1 MANIDVEDENIL
13 TSMFKDSFP
22 ESWNDNP
29 EFVQYLS
36 ELSSYGVDKLAQE
49 PDRLSET
56 KSQILQETQ
65 HLAFQHYK
73 TFIQTA
79 ECSREIFEDFQ
90 IIEKHVGAML
100 QKLPDFSQECEKVM
114 KQAEE
119 INASRRMNTLTLQR
133 HTQLLEILE
142 MPQLMD
148 TCVRNSY
155 YEEALELA
163 AHVKRLEKKHANI
176 PVIAN
181 IVSEVKNSAQLML
194 NQLIQQLRTNVQ
206 LPACLRVIGYLR
218 RMDVF
223 TEAELRIKF
232 LQARDSW
239 FQGILDAIPKE
250 DQSFVDILPAWSLE
264 TPVTWSMETPVTWS
278 METPVTWS
286 LETVVTWSLETVV
299 TWSLE
304 TAVTWS
310 LETPV
315 TWSLE
320 TPVTWSL
327 ETVVTWSMETP
338 VTWSLEAPVT
348 WSLETPVTWSL
359 ETPVT
364 WSLET
369 PVTWSMETP
378 VTWSL
383 ETVVTWSLETPVT
396 WLLETPLAWSL
407 ETLVTWSLET
417 LVTWSLETVVTGDS
431 GDLVTG
437 DSGDLVTGDSG
448 DLVTGD
454 TGDLVTGDTGDLVTG
469 DTGDLDSGTNF
480 TDICVQNRAAVFL
493 FTVLPIYT
501 FCIIFF
507 FCRFEGNMQSYNL
520 LAVTSTVGSLSYS
533 TGTQSGQMFPPA
545 ILLDFYPLAAY
556 CNDVLSAF
564 NELRLC
570 APISLACDIAEVL
583 QDALLQISRITLAY
597 YRAEEATFDPREKD
611 HFCQFCQIYATDLLP
626 YLNKCLQ
633 QLFPPA
639 TLAQI
644 LGVTLTDLN
653 KMGSLGLVDI
663 LAVLDPISH
672 LLPQKED
679 INSVQL
685 DIGNG
690 ATTQTDVGSVTK
702 SNQLD
707 SISLTNIDQSEPVG
721 ISKSDQSDSSTK
733 PHDQAKLEVD
743 TTQNLTDEA
752 KPVLEVT
759 KDPVDQSDSVLLG
772 EIKDLSLEE
781 TKPKITFTTGEGESD
796 DNEDVSLTAPTDSQ
810 DSSTV
815 TAPTDSQDSST
826 VTAPTHS
833 QDSSTGSV
841 SNTQDHLDKKDD

>member
-250 DQSFVDILPAWSLE
+250 DRN
-264 TPVTWSMETPVTWS
+264 
-278 METPVTWS
+278 
-286 LETVVTWSLETVV
+286 
-299 TWSLE
+299 
-304 TAVTWS
+304 
-310 LETPV
+310 
-315 TWSLE
+315 
-320 TPVTWSL
+320 
-327 ETVVTWSMETP
+327 
-338 VTWSLEAPVT
+338 
-348 WSLETPVTWSL
+348 
-359 ETPVT
+359 
-364 WSLET
+364 
-369 PVTWSMETP
+369 
-378 VTWSL
+378 
-383 ETVVTWSLETPVT
+383 
-396 WLLETPLAWSL
+396 
-407 ETLVTWSLET
+407 LVTGDT
-417 LVTWSLETVVTGDS
+417 GDLVNGDTGDLVNGDTGDLVTGDS

-469 DTGDLDSGTNF
+469 DSGDLVNGDTGDLVTGGTVYVLVRF
-480 TDICVQNRAAVFL
+480 YSL

>member
-49 PDRLSET
+49 PDRLSEA

-90 IIEKHVGAML
+90 IIEKHVGDML
-100 QKLPDFSQECEKVM
+100 HKLPDFSEECEKVM
-114 KQAEE
+114 KQAED

-181 IVSEVKNSAQLML
+181 IVAEVKNSAQLML

-239 FQGILDAIPKE
+239 FQGILDAIPKDDPYVHITKTIEASRVHLFDIITQYRAIFSDE
-250 DQSFVDILPAWSLE
+250 DPILSTNKEESVNESALFHGWVVQKVSQFLSILE
-264 TPVTWSMETPVTWS
+264 TNLQQGV
-278 METPVTWS
+278 
-286 LETVVTWSLETVV
+286 
-299 TWSLE
+299 
-304 TAVTWS
+304 
-310 LETPV
+310 
-315 TWSLE
+315 
-320 TPVTWSL
+320 
-327 ETVVTWSMETP
+327 
-338 VTWSLEAPVT
+338 
-348 WSLETPVTWSL
+348 
-359 ETPVT
+359 
-364 WSLET
+364 
-369 PVTWSMETP
+369 
-378 VTWSL
+378 
-383 ETVVTWSLETPVT
+383 
-396 WLLETPLAWSL
+396 
-407 ETLVTWSLET
+407 
-417 LVTWSLETVVTGDS
+417 G
-431 GDLVTG
+431 GR
-437 DSGDLVTGDSG
+437 
-448 DLVTGD
+448 
-454 TGDLVTGDTGDLVTG
+454 
-469 DTGDLDSGTNF
+469 LDSILGQCMYF
-480 TDICVQNRAAVFL
+480 GLSFSRVGADFRGLLAPIFQRAALQGFKL
-493 FTVLPIYT
+493 TLAESLQ
-501 FCIIFF
+501 
-507 FCRFEGNMQSYNL
+507 RFEGNMQSYNL
-520 LAVTSTVGSLSYS
+520 LQVTSTVGSLSYS

-545 ILLDFYPLAAY
+545 ILLDYYPLAAY

-570 APISLACDIAEVL
+570 SPISLACSIAEVL
-583 QDALLQISRITLAY
+583 QESLLQISRITLAY
-597 YRAEEATFDPREKD
+597 YRAEESTFDPREKD
-611 HFCQFCQIYATDLLP
+611 HFCQFCQVYATDLLP

-653 KMGSLGLVDI
+653 KMGRLGLVDI

-672 LLPQKED
+672 LLPQKEEPVPDQSD
-679 INSVQL
+679 ISVSPAIQP
-685 DIGNG
+685 
-690 ATTQTDVGSVTK
+690 TVSSVTQSNK
-702 SNQLD
+702 SD
-707 SISLTNIDQSEPVG
+707 SASLTDQSEPTNVT
-721 ISKSDQSDSSTK
+721 KTDQSDSSII
-733 PHDQAKLEVD
+733 PPDQSKSEVNN
-743 TTQNLTDEA
+743 TANLTDQSR
-752 KPVLEVT
+752 PVSDDK
-759 KDPVDQSDSVLLG
+759 KDPVDQSDSSLLG
-772 EIKDLSLEE
+772 DMNDMSIKE
-781 TKPKITFTTGEGESD
+781 TSPKVTFTTGESD
-796 DNEDVSLTAPTDSQ
+796 DNDDTTSTDPTSDQASSVLDS
-810 DSSTV
+810 V
-815 TAPTDSQDSST
+815 
-826 VTAPTHS
+826 
-833 QDSSTGSV
+833 G
-841 SNTQDHLDKKDD
+841 KKND